1 MAADNK
7 DTMIVPVL
15 PLRGLVVFPK
25 ALIHFDVG
33 RQKSITAI
41 NKAMKRDQMIFL
53 STQIDA
59 TNNDPKLIDVYT
71 TGVIAKIVQVLKQ
84 PENVTRIVIE
94 GKFRA
99 TSRLWI
105 TTILIRR

>member
-1 MAADNK
+1 
-7 DTMIVPVL
+7 MIVPVL

-33 RQKSITAI
+33 RKKSISAI
-41 NKAMKRDQMIFL
+41 NKAMKRDQLIFL

-59 TNNDPKLIDVYT
+59 SSNEPKLSDIYSI
-71 TGVIAKIVQVLKQ
+71 GVVAKIVQVLKQ

-94 GKFRA
+94 GKYRA
-99 TSRLWI
+99 RIKNDDSG
-105 TTILIRR
+105 